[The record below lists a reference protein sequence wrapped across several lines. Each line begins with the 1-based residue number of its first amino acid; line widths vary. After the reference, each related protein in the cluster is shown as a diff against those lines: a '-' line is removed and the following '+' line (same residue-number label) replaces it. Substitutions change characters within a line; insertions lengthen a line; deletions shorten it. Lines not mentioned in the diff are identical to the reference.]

1 MLNFDNPASELIF
14 LSNHPYSHIA
24 ISFPNKGVEYAH
36 TPRLI
41 LTIFRGTHFDCVLNE
56 TLEGSDAAENPIRLL
71 SNGHFYQ
78 AEFS

>member
-1 MLNFDNPASELIF
+1 MMLNFDNPASELIF

-24 ISFPNKGVEYAH
+24 ISFPNKGVDYAH

-41 LTIFRGTHFDCVLNE
+41 LTIFRGTVLNE

-71 SNGHFYQ
+71 SNRHFYQ